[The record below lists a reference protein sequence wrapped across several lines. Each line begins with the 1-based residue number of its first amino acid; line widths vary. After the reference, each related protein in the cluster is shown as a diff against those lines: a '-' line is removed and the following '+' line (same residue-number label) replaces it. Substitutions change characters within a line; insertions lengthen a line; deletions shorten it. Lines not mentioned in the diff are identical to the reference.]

1 MRRLIF
7 TVLLM
12 AVACGPAQARPATS
26 AVTTLTTPSNT
37 AISSPSPSASPS
49 QLPSPTSTPLPNT
62 FVVYTV
68 PTANSIP
75 QGITAGPDGNLWFTE
90 LGADKVAKV
99 STSGVFT
106 EYSVPTR
113 YSGVWRIATPPNG
126 NRPSTKEGTSTVGKV
141 TTSGDMTEYV
151 VTSGISTGPTGI
163 TAGPD
168 GNLGSS
174 KTALTKWPK

>member
-12 AVACGPAQARPATS
+12 AVACCPAQARPATS
-26 AVTTLTTPSNT
+26 AVTTLTNPSNT
-37 AISSPSPSASPS
+37 AISSPS
-49 QLPSPTSTPLPNT
+49 QLPSPPSIPLPNT

-113 YSGVWRIATPPNG
+113 YSGVWGIA
-126 NRPSTKEGTSTVGKV
+126 
-141 TTSGDMTEYV
+141 
-151 VTSGISTGPTGI
+151 
-163 TAGPD
+163 AGAG
-168 GNLGSS
+168 GNLWI
-174 KTALTKWPK
+174 TVY